1 MSLLSYNNLV
11 HLVEQKVITNVEH
24 DQINASSIDL
34 TLGPDLLVEGLHP
47 AATPL
52 TKGGY
57 HLDPTRRVTLV
68 NLRERTPLFTQAHNL
83 ELDGPYDLM
92 PGEFILASTAQIF
105 NLPRN
110 VSAEYKLKSSMA
122 RIGLEHLNA
131 GWCDAGWNGS
141 ALTLEL
147 KNMNRHHAIRI
158 QAGDRIGQVVFFI
171 HAEVPVDRS
180 YAARGRYNGDETV
193 SGIKP

>member
-34 TLGPDLLVEGLHP
+34 TLGPNLLIEGRHP
-47 AATPL
+47 DAFAHKLQT
-52 TKGGY
+52 GRDG
-57 HLDPTRRVTLV
+57 VSGIC
-68 NLRERTPLFTQAHNL
+68 LRDRDPLFMTAHNL
-83 ELDGPYDLM
+83 ESDGPYDLL

-147 KNMNRHHAIRI
+147 KNMTRHHAIRI
-158 QAGDRIGQVVFFI
+158 QAGDRIGQVVFFL

-180 YAARGRYNGDETV
+180 YAARGRYNGDTSV